1 MADDPRRVPSDEAW
15 DDAYDRGFA
24 DKLYTDPS
32 YNEPQEPVSRLRAN
46 QPDSTRVYW
55 KGDIAREPAAEPEYH
70 GYRRPKRK
78 KHRVW
83 RVLIVLAVIFLCLF
97 ALHQLLVRQPK
108 GESVD
113 RKKGSTTI
121 LLAGTDESGDRT
133 DTIMLLNVNRQEKRI
148 SLLSIP
154 RDTWVNS
161 TYTPHKIN
169 IAYGVNGKGERG
181 VDSLMDYVADCVGF
195 RPDGYLLVDLDVF
208 IDLVDL
214 FGGVEFDVPCAMNYE
229 DLSQDLTIHLQP
241 GLQTLDGYEA
251 MGVVR
256 FRSGYAMADLERVSV
271 QRDFMNAALK
281 QWAKVGNIGKLPK
294 AIDLVL
300 EHATTDLST
309 GNLLWLAES
318 VVLCS
323 NMEMM
328 TVPYY
333 LDSTYVYIDA
343 GGDYLSSINTYFNPY
358 ETDVTRDDLVLP

>member
-1 MADDPRRVPSDEAW
+1 MADDTRRVPSDDTW
-15 DDAYDRGFA
+15 DDAYERGFA

-32 YNEPQEPVSRLRAN
+32 YHEPQEPVSRLQAN
-46 QPDSTRVYW
+46 QSDGTRVYW
-55 KGDIAREPAAEPEYH
+55 KGELAKETAAEPEYH

-78 KHRVW
+78 KRRVF
-83 RVLIVLAVIFLCLF
+83 RVLIVFALILLCL
-97 ALHQLLVRQPK
+97 LGVHQLLVQQPK
-108 GESVD
+108 GESAD
-113 RKKGSTTI
+113 RKRGCTTI

-133 DTIMLLNVNRQEKRI
+133 DTVMLLNVNRQEKRI

-169 IAYGVNGKGERG
+169 IAYGVNGKGESG
-181 VDSLMDYVADCVGF
+181 MDSLMDYVADTVGF

-214 FGGVEFDVPCAMNYE
+214 FGGVSFDVPCAMDYE

-256 FRSGYAMADLERVSV
+256 FRSGYAMADLERVNV
-271 QRDFMNAALK
+271 QRDFMKAALK
-281 QWAKVGNIGKLPK
+281 QWATLGNIGKLPK
-294 AIDLVL
+294 AIQLVL

-318 VVLCS
+318 VALCG

-343 GGDYLSSINTYFNPY
+343 GNEYLDTINTYFNPY
-358 ETDVTRDDLVLP
+358 ETDVKRDDLVLP